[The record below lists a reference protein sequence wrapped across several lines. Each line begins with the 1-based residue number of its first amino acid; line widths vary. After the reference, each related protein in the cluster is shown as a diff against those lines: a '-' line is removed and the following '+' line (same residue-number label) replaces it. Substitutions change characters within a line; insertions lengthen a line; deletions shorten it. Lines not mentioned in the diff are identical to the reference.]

1 MKISSEQIQ
10 QMLQTRAVKGAGK
23 VQKTA
28 PVDAVAKVDGA
39 ALSVAGQ
46 DITKALSLISK
57 TADVRADKVAALKE
71 RIAAGTYE
79 VGGADIVGSLFGPFT
94 GDR

>member
-10 QMLQTRAVKGAGK
+10 QMLQARAVKGAGK
-23 VQKTA
+23 VQKAA
-28 PVDAVAKVDGA
+28 PVDPVAKADGA

-57 TADVRADKVAALKE
+57 TSDVRAEKVAALKE
-71 RIAAGTYE
+71 RVAAGTYD
-79 VGGADIVGSLFGPFT
+79 VAGRDIVGSLF
-94 GDR
+94 DR

>member
-10 QMLQTRAVKGAGK
+10 QMLQANAVKAAGK
-23 VQKTA
+23 VKKAA
-28 PVDAVAKVDGA
+28 PVDAVAKADGA

-46 DITKALSLISK
+46 DITKALSLIAK
-57 TADVRADKVAALKE
+57 TSDVRADKVAALKE
-71 RIAAGTYE
+71 RVAAGTYD
-79 VGGADIVGSLFGPFT
+79 VAGADIVGSLFGPLQ

>member
-10 QMLQTRAVKGAGK
+10 QMLQARAVKGAGK

-28 PVDAVAKVDGA
+28 PLDAVAKVDGA

-57 TADVRADKVAALKE
+57 TSDVRADKVAALKE
-71 RIAAGTYE
+71 RIAAGTYD
-79 VGGADIVGSLFGPFT
+79 VAGADIVGSLLGPLA